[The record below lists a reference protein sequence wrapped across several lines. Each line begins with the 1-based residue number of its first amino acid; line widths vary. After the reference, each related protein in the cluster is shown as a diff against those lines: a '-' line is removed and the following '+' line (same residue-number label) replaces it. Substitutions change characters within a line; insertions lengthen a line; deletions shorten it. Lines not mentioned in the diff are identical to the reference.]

1 MGPASSQTLDSC
13 GFQSN
18 DANEEAGDEK
28 SDVGSCWISTL
39 DLSPMAKKN
48 GKENRCNFLMFD
60 ILESY
65 PNPLKHKT
73 TLAAIVIQGA

>member
-1 MGPASSQTLDSC
+1 MKNLMLDH
-13 GFQSN
+13 
-18 DANEEAGDEK
+18 
-28 SDVGSCWISTL
+28 VGYQLWICHL
-39 DLSPMAKKN
+39 WQKKN